1 LMSSIPQDL
10 LTGSSQRRWL
20 RLDLP
25 ELGPLSNQEA
35 IDSSQASDK
44 PAVAESID
52 RTTPAHRHREHR
64 SAGQDGPEVDS
75 GDVA

>member
-25 ELGPLSNQEA
+25 ELGHLSNQEA
-35 IDSSQASDK
+35 SDSPQASDK

-52 RTTPAHRHREHR
+52 RTTPAHRHQEHK
-64 SAGQDGPEVDS
+64 SPGQDGLDVDS
-75 GDVA
+75 GDAG